1 MSQHPSSGTGYF
13 SLFTATLKS
22 LLNEEHLQSTSRG
35 HNVIALGTFVVEQGD
50 CKASVD
56 IAMQLC
62 SQVNNL
68 LEGSKKNRR
77 LPTAI
82 IGKVWSNFHK
92 LRFND
97 HIQDLWGKYLI
108 AICTSAALRREA
120 KLLFQLLLDR
130 ILKRLIAA
138 EASDC
143 SAATRPEQLV
153 APTLREQNAI
163 QYMAG
168 YVVRKMKR
176 KFKGESKQPEMQ
188 KKRDLFLCVL
198 SAMESKDHDAI
209 SSIESTCN
217 WVEMI
222 DREGLCHV
230 NDDTYLLMESIE
242 VETRRYLRPDG
253 VQQAPGQA
261 VQQLII
267 SSVLNNKAI
276 LSRWDLLASLIP
288 PRYEAYSLELLKE
301 MVTLWTTVRCFSF
314 AKSWNDKIAQ
324 DKFKKH
330 GTRKTLRAQHED

>member
-143 SAATRPEQLV
+143 SAATRPEQHV

-163 QYMAG
+163 RYMDN
-168 YVVRKMKR
+168 
-176 KFKGESKQPEMQ
+176 S
-188 KKRDLFLCVL
+188 
-198 SAMESKDHDAI
+198 
-209 SSIESTCN
+209 
-217 WVEMI
+217 
-222 DREGLCHV
+222 
-230 NDDTYLLMESIE
+230 
-242 VETRRYLRPDG
+242 
-253 VQQAPGQA
+253 
-261 VQQLII
+261 
-267 SSVLNNKAI
+267 
-276 LSRWDLLASLIP
+276 
-288 PRYEAYSLELLKE
+288 
-301 MVTLWTTVRCFSF
+301 
-314 AKSWNDKIAQ
+314 
-324 DKFKKH
+324 
-330 GTRKTLRAQHED
+330 